1 MIAPRIR
8 KLVLTGLLASSV
20 LPLGAQAQASTLPE
34 VMQAG
39 RDRNGQP
46 CTATRD
52 WTRSAGS
59 IKSAADQ
66 PFVLTC
72 RGASAAKIQGMV
84 TPQALD
90 AAAKRTCGVASNIN
104 IAGLGMTRARQCQDA
119 SLGIQVVEL
128 QTSGAAGAFVG
139 AASSQA
145 LLPMIRLLKAS
156 VEGKSSALDPLWNP
170 VVDLSGLAAAPAR
183 EGGLANLSDF
193 SSEAALQ
200 QGILNIRGGEHVSAS
215 RVLNDALSRVDAS
228 TPVGTVI
235 ELQMAA
241 ALADSGLG
249 QSGPARANFAAAA
262 ALLKANPGLDRA
274 AYLDSALRTYRALD
288 ALNNR
293 DWQRALAEL
302 DAGQSQSFPL
312 ADPIALSAINRDS
325 EQTRSSGVSLKDKSQ
340 YNWLV
345 LDVQR
350 NYARSVA
357 LLGLGRL
364 AESRA
369 ALDGAR
375 GAVASFQL
383 LDQVAQPESVNW
395 LRARVQLQFA
405 RIAARSEQPAAA
417 LAAYDCAIQTMQ
429 GIAGVNS
436 GNCILPIPAR
446 AGAMLSAADGA
457 AIASI
462 QLERAAV
469 ANKSGTG
476 SGAMVAGQ
484 YRDAI
489 ETLLASGRS
498 SVVQPPALIGY
509 FELLLKQSQEAPS
522 PAIEEEYFRVMQAVS
537 DPAIAAD
544 MVRLES
550 VIASDGTIAENMRD
564 RVELERQIIGLR
576 YRIAALPEGS
586 GAERATLEQ
595 ERAEAEARKNAIEA
609 ALQND
614 PRYRSQDD
622 APISLAELRQ
632 TLRPGEVYLKLAK
645 IRTRMFGMVVSR
657 DQAWMYGIDAPAES
671 IENLARRVIE
681 TSRSQERP
689 DGTRRI
695 DPFDVGTAH
704 GLYRAIAGPAAEAVA
719 NATGLVF
726 DPAGQLRTMPAG
738 VLVTDAESV
747 RRYRASGRAGAR
759 DFSKVNF
766 LAAKAEISTAISPR
780 SFVVV
785 RAKVAP
791 STAPRPLLSF
801 GENAPTPAP
810 ATDIAGRAVLRGNG
824 CSVNFGSWAAVKNQ
838 NKPISANQL
847 RVISDAFGV
856 PSAPMITGEAFSDV
870 AIQQASSSGELSQYQ
885 VLHFAT
891 HGLPQT
897 SVELDSCEVDLPPAL
912 ITTMVTPDAASPI
925 TSNGLL
931 SYDKVAML
939 NLNANLVVLAACE
952 TSSGTEATAGRLA
965 GQEDSSQAT
974 LDGLVRAFIS
984 ANARAVMATYWRVP
998 ATTQSD
1004 EMMAEFYGT
1013 GRSSTIGEAL
1023 RVAQSKMIKNPKY
1036 SHPYY
1041 WGAYFVVGDSAKS
1054 MLSGIGGGAGA
1065 STAR

>member
-39 RDRNGQP
+39 RDRIGQP

-72 RGASAAKIQGMV
+72 RGASAAKILGVV

-90 AAAKRTCGVASNIN
+90 NAASRTCGVASNIN
-104 IAGLGMTRARQCQDA
+104 IAGLGMTSARQCQDTN
-119 SLGIQVVEL
+119 LGVQVVEL
-128 QTSGAAGAFVG
+128 RTRGAAGEFVG

-145 LLPMIRLLKAS
+145 LLPMIRLLKANAD
-156 VEGKSSALDPLWNP
+156 GKAAALDPLWMP
-170 VVDLSGLAAAPAR
+170 VIDLSGLAPAPAR
-183 EGGLANLSDF
+183 AGGLANLSDF
-193 SSEAALQ
+193 SSDGALQ
-200 QGILNIRGGEHVSAS
+200 QGILFIRGGEHVSAS
-215 RVLNDALSRVDAS
+215 RLLNDALSRIDAS
-228 TPVGTVI
+228 TPAGTVI

-249 QSGPARANFAAAA
+249 QTGPARNHFAAAEA
-262 ALLKANPGLDRA
+262 MLKANPGLDRA
-274 AYLDSALRTYRALD
+274 AYLESALRTYRALD

-293 DWQRALAEL
+293 EWQRVLTEL
-302 DAGQSQSFPL
+302 EASRVTAFPL

-325 EQTRSSGVSLKDKSQ
+325 EQSRASGVSLKDKTQ

-357 LLGLGRL
+357 LLGLGRV
-364 AESRA
+364 ADSRA
-369 ALDGAR
+369 ALLGPR
-375 GAVASFQL
+375 GAVDSFRL

-395 LRARVQLQFA
+395 LRARVQLQEA
-405 RIAARSEQPAAA
+405 RIAARSDQPAAA
-417 LAAYDCAIQTMQ
+417 LSAYDCAIQTMQ
-429 GIAGVNS
+429 GINGVAS
-436 GNCILPIPAR
+436 GNCTLAMPAR
-446 AGAMLSAADGA
+446 AGATLGAVDGA

-462 QLERAAV
+462 QLERASV
-469 ANKSGTG
+469 ANKSGSGTG
-476 SGAMVAGQ
+476 TMVAGQ

-489 ETLLASGRS
+489 DTLLTSGRS

-509 FELLLKQSQEAPS
+509 FELLLKQSRETPS
-522 PAIEEEYFRVMQAVS
+522 PVIEDEYFRVMQAVS

-550 VIASDGTIAENMRD
+550 VIAADGTIAENMRD
-564 RVELERQIIGLR
+564 RVELERQITGLR
-576 YRIAALPEGS
+576 YRISALPDGS
-586 GAERATLEQ
+586 TAERAALEQ
-595 ERAEAEARKNAIEA
+595 ERAEAEARKNAIES
-609 ALQND
+609 ALQDD

-657 DQAWMYGIDAPAES
+657 ESAWMYGVDAPAES
-671 IENLARRVIE
+671 IENLARRVID

-704 GLYRAIAGPAAEAVA
+704 GLFRAIAGPAADVVA
-719 NATGLVF
+719 NASGLVF

-738 VLVTDAESV
+738 VLVTDADSV

-785 RAKVAP
+785 RSKVAP

-801 GENAPTPAP
+801 GENAPTPIP
-810 ATDIAGRAVLRGNG
+810 AADIASRMVLRGNG
-824 CSVNFGSWAAVKNQ
+824 CTVNFGTWAAVKNG
-838 NKPISANQL
+838 NKPISATQL

-856 PSAPMITGEAFSDV
+856 PSAPMITGAAFSDV
-870 AIQQASSSGELSQYQ
+870 AIQQASESGELSQYQ

-897 SVELDSCEVDLPPAL
+897 SVVMDGCPTDLPPAL
-912 ITTMVTPDAASPI
+912 ITTMNTPDATGPI
-925 TSNGLL
+925 LSNGLL

-939 NLNANLVVLAACE
+939 KLNANLVVLAACE
-952 TSSGTEATAGRLA
+952 TSSGTEASAGRLA

-974 LDGLVRAFIS
+974 MDGLVRAFIS

-1004 EMMAEFYGT
+1004 ELMAEFYST

-1023 RVAQSKMIKNPKY
+1023 RAAQTKMIRDPKY

-1054 MLSGIGGGAGA
+1054 MLSGISGGAGA
-1065 STAR
+1065 ATAR